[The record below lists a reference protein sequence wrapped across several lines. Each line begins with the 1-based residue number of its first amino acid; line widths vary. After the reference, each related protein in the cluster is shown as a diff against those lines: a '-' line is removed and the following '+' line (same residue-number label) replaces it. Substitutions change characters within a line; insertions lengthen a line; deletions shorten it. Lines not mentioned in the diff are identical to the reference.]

1 MDFLQGV
8 VLPDIKMNDHGTAVK
23 LLQILL
29 NSMNYTCGAVDGIAG
44 IKTMGRVLEI
54 NQLIKLGSSKCTI
67 DTWRYIINHL

>member
-8 VLPDIKMNDHGTAVK
+8 VLPDIKMNDKGTEVK

>member
-8 VLPDIKMNDHGTAVK
+8 VLPDIKMNDNGTEVK

-29 NSMNYTCGAVDGIAG
+29 NSINYTCGAVDGIAG
-44 IKTMGRVLEI
+44 IKTMGRVIEI

>member
-1 MDFLQGV
+1 MEFIQGV
-8 VLPDIKMNDHGTAVK
+8 VLPDIKMNDRGPEVK

-29 NSMNYTCGAVDGIAG
+29 NHLNYTCGSVDGIAG
-44 IKTMGRVLEI
+44 IKTMGRVIEI